1 MKMQARKV
9 ERVIKPEAT
18 SDGAGVKLKRSIA
31 TQELNYLDPFLL
43 FDHFGSDD
51 PDDYLAGFPLHPH
64 RGIETVTYMLSGRV
78 DHRDSIGHSG
88 SIGAG
93 DIQWMTAG
101 SGILHEE
108 MPQREGGKLAG
119 FQLWVNLPA
128 KLKMTKPRYQE
139 YTAEK
144 IPTLTCKDGTKIK
157 IIAGTVES
165 KKGPIGEIAAN
176 PTYLDITLPASA
188 PFTHSV
194 PQGHSAF
201 AYVFEGSGEFGITE
215 SAKGKVISEAPRLVI
230 FGDGDSV
237 SVRAGKDGVRFLLVS
252 GKPLGEPVVRHGPF
266 VMNTQEE
273 IRQTIL
279 DLHSGNFGK

>member
-1 MKMQARKV
+1 MKARSRKV
-9 ERVIKPEAT
+9 ERVITPEAT

-31 TQELNYLDPFLL
+31 TGELDYLDPFLL
-43 FDHFGSDD
+43 FDHFGSDNA
-51 PDDYLAGFPLHPH
+51 DDFIAGFPLHPH
-64 RGIETVTYMLSGRV
+64 RGIETVTYMLAGRV

-108 MPQREGGKLAG
+108 MPQRQGGRLAG

-139 YTAEK
+139 YSADK
-144 IPTLTCKDGTKIK
+144 IPELICKDGAKIK
-157 IIAGTVES
+157 IIAGSVDG
-165 KKGPIGEIAAN
+165 KQGPIAGIAAS
-176 PTYLDITLPASA
+176 PSYLDITLPPAGL
-188 PFTHSV
+188 FTHPV

-201 AYVFEGSGEFGITE
+201 AYAFEGSGEFGIAE
-215 SAKGKVISEAPRLVI
+215 GVKGETVPEAPRLVV

-237 SVRAGKDGVRFLLVS
+237 GVHAGKNGVRFLLVS
-252 GKPLGEPVVRHGPF
+252 GKPLNEPVVRHGPF

-273 IRQTIL
+273 IRQTLL
-279 DLHSGNFGK
+279 DLRSGKFAQ